1 MEWSVTN
8 NKKHHNDALQ
18 QIESLQSRII
28 QLESHTHE
36 LTKSYSQL
44 DLIVKSTGLGT
55 WDWYVQTGQVEFNE
69 RWANIIGYTLD
80 ELSPVSIETWMKYA
94 HPDDLEESNR
104 LLEKV
109 WAGNSDLYRF
119 ESRMKHKDGHWV
131 WVYDTGQV
139 IEWESKGV
147 PKRMIGTHLDI
158 SEKKATID
166 ELDVANRQLREL
178 SYVDSLTKIPNKR
191 AYDEEIKRELV
202 ATKRSKTPLS
212 LLLIDLDNF
221 KGYNDKHG
229 HERGDDLLYRVAQL
243 IQGEL
248 LRKTDFVARIG
259 GDEFA
264 VILPFTDLAGA
275 HIKAL
280 KIQHAVDSEKD
291 QGDFAKLK
299 HDISLSIGISSSEIS
314 LESLFENADAAL
326 YSAKKRGRNRIEVYT
341 ND

>member
-1 MEWSVTN
+1 
-8 NKKHHNDALQ
+8 
-18 QIESLQSRII
+18 
-28 QLESHTHE
+28 
-36 LTKSYSQL
+36 
-44 DLIVKSTGLGT
+44 
-55 WDWYVQTGQVEFNE
+55 
-69 RWANIIGYTLD
+69 
-80 ELSPVSIETWMKYA
+80 
-94 HPDDLEESNR
+94 
-104 LLEKV
+104 
-109 WAGNSDLYRF
+109 
-119 ESRMKHKDGHWV
+119 
-131 WVYDTGQV
+131 V

-191 AYDEEIKRELV
+191 AYDEEIERELV

-221 KGYNDKHG
+221 KGYNDKNG
-229 HERGDDLLYRVAQL
+229 HERGNDLLYRVAQL
-243 IQGEL
+243 IQGAL

-280 KIQHAVDSEKD
+280 KIQHAVDSEID

-299 HDISLSIGISSSEIS
+299 HDVSLSIGISSSEIS
-314 LESLFENADAAL
+314 LESAFENADAAL